1 MLFVKSPNIQK
12 GANCATK
19 MPYMY
24 GIIKQKE
31 ARIMICRYDNDEEN
45 IHIEYDETRDRMIE
59 WIVLIAVFLAIG
71 TVLALIL
78 P

>member
-1 MLFVKSPNIQK
+1 
-12 GANCATK
+12 
-19 MPYMY
+19 
-24 GIIKQKE
+24 
-31 ARIMICRYDNDEEN
+31 MIRRYDDEAEN

-71 TVLALIL
+71 TVLALIC